1 MKKILQLQGLDCA
14 GCAAEL
20 ERKISKL
27 EGVSSASIAFV
38 NQKLTVEYQ
47 NEETL
52 QKIINEVN
60 AFEEVQ
66 VINGQSST
74 CTCAHCHTHEHA
86 HEHEHQHVH
95 AHHHEDNHE
104 ENNAFKKAWLL
115 IALSTVFLIFGYVSR
130 YIFTGAFEKIFGGI
144 CCFIAYIAVGYP
156 VLNSTIKNLRKG
168 KIFDENFLMT
178 IASLGAIVIGE
189 TGEGVLVMLLYQIGE
204 TLQAIAVGSSRT
216 SLRELMELKSEW
228 ATLIKNGK
236 QVKIKPEELKV
247 GDIIVVKD
255 GEKIPVDGI
264 LLSEKAIL
272 DTKSLTGEAQLKT
285 VVQGEEMLSGCI
297 NTGGMYEMKVLRPYQ
312 DSAVGRILDM
322 VENASAGKAK
332 PEKFITK
339 FARFYTP
346 IVCSFAVFVAFFLP
360 LLNGIIVNGTLY
372 FKDIARWVQTALTF
386 LVISCPCALII
397 SVPLTYFSGI
407 GACAKNGIL
416 VKGATYL
423 DTAATAK
430 IVAFDKT
437 GTLTEGNF
445 EIISISPTGKLT
457 EKELV
462 ELVATVERGSAHPI
476 AQAFVN
482 VNTSFIA
489 ENVREVS
496 GKGVIATIN
505 DEQIFVGNEQL
516 MKENGLSIIEKQS
529 AYTLIYVVKN
539 TQFLGWIE
547 IGDKLRAESENV
559 ISMLK
564 KMGMKRLVMLT
575 GDREERAIKIGNE
588 VGLYEV
594 NSNLLPDQK
603 LKRAE
608 ELKKD
613 GVLIYVGDGVNDAPV
628 MVTADVAVS
637 MGTLGSAAAIEA
649 SDMVLISD
657 DLGALPKGVQIAR
670 KTRKIVLQNIIFSII
685 MKTLF
690 MALGLVGV
698 LPLWLAVFADVG
710 VMLLAVCN
718 SFRVRL

>member
-1 MKKILQLQGLDCA
+1 MKKVLQLQGLDCA

-20 ERKISKL
+20 ERKILKI

-52 QKIINEVN
+52 RKIVNEVN
-60 AFEEVQ
+60 AFEEVE
-66 VINGQSST
+66 VIEGEART
-74 CTCAHCHTHEHA
+74 CTCPHCHTREHTREQP
-86 HEHEHQHVH
+86 HGKNH
-95 AHHHEDNHE
+95 AV
-104 ENNAFKKAWLL
+104 KKEWLL
-115 IALSTVFLIFGYVSR
+115 IALSTAFLIFGILSE
-130 YIFTGAFEKIFGGI
+130 YIFSGTFEKVFGAFCF
-144 CCFIAYIAVGYP
+144 FIAYISVGYP
-156 VLNSTIKNLRKG
+156 VLIATVKNLRKG
-168 KIFDENFLMT
+168 KFFDENFLMT

-189 TGEGVLVMLLYQIGE
+189 TVEGVLVMLLYQIGE
-204 TLQAIAVGSSRT
+204 TLQTIAVGSSRS
-216 SLRELMELKSEW
+216 SLQKLMELKSEW
-228 ATLIKNGK
+228 ATLMKDGK

-247 GDIIVVKD
+247 GDIVVVKA

-264 LLSEKAIL
+264 LLSKKATL

-285 VVQGEEMLSGCI
+285 VFQGEEILSGCI
-297 NTGGMYEMKVLRPYQ
+297 NVGGMYEMKVLRPYQ

-322 VENASAGKAK
+322 VENASAGKAE

-339 FARFYTP
+339 FARYYTP
-346 IVCSFAVFVAFFLP
+346 IVCCLALTVALFAPIVS
-360 LLNGIIVNGTLY
+360 GIVIDGTLH
-372 FKDIARWVQTALTF
+372 FKDVTRWIQTALTF
-386 LVISCPCALII
+386 LVISCPCALVI

-416 VKGATYL
+416 VKGATHL
-423 DTAATAK
+423 DTTAKAK

-445 EIISISPTGKLT
+445 EIISISVTKKTT
-457 EKELV
+457 ENELV
-462 ELVATVERGSAHPI
+462 ELVTAVERGSAHPI
-476 AQAFVN
+476 AQAFAN
-482 VNTSFIA
+482 KDTPFIA
-489 ENVREVS
+489 ENVREIS

-505 DEQIFVGNEQL
+505 GEEVFVGNENL
-516 MKENGLSIIEKQS
+516 MRENDLPIIEKHS

-547 IGDKLRAESENV
+547 IGDKLRAESKNV
-559 ISMLK
+559 ISALK
-564 KMGMKRLVMLT
+564 KMGMRRLVMLT
-575 GDREERAIKIGNE
+575 GDREERARKIADE
-588 VGLYEV
+588 VGVYELK
-594 NSNLLPDQK
+594 SDLLPDQK
-603 LKRAE
+603 LEYAE
-608 ELKKD
+608 KLKKD
-613 GVLIYVGDGVNDAPV
+613 GALIYVGDGVNDAPV
-628 MVTADVAVS
+628 MVTSDVAVS

-657 DLGALPKGVQIAR
+657 DLSALPKGVQIAR
-670 KTRKIVLQNIIFSII
+670 KTRKIVLQNIVFSII

-710 VMLLAVCN
+710 VMLLAVFN